1 VKDRTVDE
9 MSARRR
15 PDDVRAALPGIH
27 ANLVSLMGQRIVSGA
42 LQPGEVLP
50 DQTELSR
57 QFGVSRTVIRE
68 ATKVLSAKGM
78 VDSRP
83 KRGTMILPREH
94 WHLLDPDVLA
104 WQETYL
110 PGVDFATDIMDVR
123 EVMEPGAAKLAAT
136 RTTAADLAA
145 LEAALT
151 AIGAAADEAAY
162 IQADV
167 DFHSALVATTHN
179 VYLVAL
185 LASFT
190 AALRVSFAASVR
202 AVRAAGATP
211 GESWTDFVRSS
222 AALHERVLDAVR
234 RRDPEAAMLAMQQII
249 GETRTHRV
257 S

>member
-1 VKDRTVDE
+1 MDE
-9 MSARRR
+9 MRQRRR
-15 PDDVRAALPGIH
+15 SEDGRTALPGIH
-27 ANLVSLMGQRIVSGA
+27 AGLVSLMGQRIVSGA

-68 ATKVLSAKGM
+68 ATKVLTAKGM

-104 WQETYL
+104 WQEAYL

-136 RTTAADLAA
+136 RTTAEDLAA

-211 GESWTDFVRSS
+211 GGSWTDFVRSS

-234 RRDPEAAMLAMQQII
+234 RRDPEAAMLAMQQIL